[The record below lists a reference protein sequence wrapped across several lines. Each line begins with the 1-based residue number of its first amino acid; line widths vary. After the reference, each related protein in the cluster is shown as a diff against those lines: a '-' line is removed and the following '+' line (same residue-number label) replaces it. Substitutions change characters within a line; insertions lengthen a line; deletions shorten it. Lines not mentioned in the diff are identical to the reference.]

1 MILLYSTLF
10 IFQLILLY
18 FISRISIKELFQVL
32 RIFFSSDKIVF
43 IFVSLIFLPGT
54 IIHELSH
61 FLAAIS
67 LLLHVR
73 EVHVFPQWEKN
84 YIKLGRV
91 IYEKK
96 DVIRSIFVGIAP
108 VIVGLLFFWWFSAID
123 VLSINHWGFRILM
136 VYGIFVISTSMF
148 SSKQD
153 LIDIIYIIPFFLIV
167 GAVIYIFQIDLSFIL
182 KQQVLIDGITKFLYD
197 VNIFLGISLV
207 IHIVIIGLFQL
218 FQRVLKR

>member
-1 MILLYSTLF
+1 MMLLYTGLF
-10 IFQLILLY
+10 TFQLIVLY

-32 RIFFSSDKIVF
+32 RIFFSSDRIVF
-43 IFVSLIFLPGT
+43 ILVSLIFLPGT

-61 FLAAIS
+61 FLAAIAM
-67 LLLHVR
+67 LLHVH

-96 DVIRSIFVGIAP
+96 DVIRSILVGIAP
-108 VIVGLLFFWWFSAID
+108 VAVGLLFFWWLSALDI
-123 VLSINHWGFRILM
+123 LSIDSIGFRILM
-136 VYGIFVISTSMF
+136 VYVIFVISTSMF

-182 KQQVLIDGITKFLYD
+182 KQDILINGVTKFLYD
-197 VNIFLGISLV
+197 VNIFLFISLA
-207 IHIVIIGLFQL
+207 IHGAIIGIFQL
-218 FQRVLKR
+218 LRYVTKK

>member
-1 MILLYSTLF
+1 MMLLYTGIF
-10 IFQLILLY
+10 TFQLIVLY
-18 FISRISIKELFQVL
+18 FISRISIRELFQVL

-67 LLLHVR
+67 LLLHVH
-73 EVHVFPQWEKN
+73 EVHIFPQWEKN

-108 VIVGLLFFWWFSAID
+108 VIVGLLFFWWFSAINI
-123 VLSINHWGFRILM
+123 LSVEDIWIRILM
-136 VYGIFVISTSMF
+136 VYAIFIISTSMF

-167 GAVIYIFQIDLSFIL
+167 GAIIYIFQIDLSFLL
-182 KQQVLIDGITKFLYD
+182 KQDILINGVTKFLYD
-197 VNIFLGISLV
+197 VNIFLAISLL
-207 IHIVIIGLFQL
+207 IHIIIIGLFLL
-218 FQRVLKR
+218 FRRILKR

>member
-1 MILLYSTLF
+1 MLLYFILF
-10 IFQLILLY
+10 VTQLILLY
-18 FISRISIKELFQVL
+18 FISRISIRELFQVL
-32 RIFFSSDKIVF
+32 RIFFSSDRIVF

-54 IIHELSH
+54 IIHELAH

-67 LLLHVR
+67 LMLRVH

-91 IYEKK
+91 VYEKK

-108 VIVGLLFFWWFSAID
+108 VIVGLLFFWWFSAIN
-123 VLSINHWGFRILM
+123 VLSAEDIRIRIIM
-136 VYGIFVISTSMF
+136 VYAIFVISTSMF

-167 GAVIYIFQIDLSFIL
+167 GAMIYIFQIDLSFIA
-182 KQQVLIDGITKFLYD
+182 KQDILISGFTKFLYD
-197 VNIFLGISLV
+197 VNIFLAISLIIHTV
-207 IHIVIIGLFQL
+207 IVGFFKLFQKIV
-218 FQRVLKR
+218 RR